1 MNKFAKKQYFKMSH
15 LTTVEK
21 LTTIEKLQRHREA
34 ADSENYASYCNRRV
48 PLKHCVMEL
57 DILSSAVWQP
67 IDLALSHCHMDPN
80 IAWMICTGL

>member
-1 MNKFAKKQYFKMSH
+1 MKVQENNIKSNNKMNKFAKKQYFKMSH
-15 LTTVEK
+15 LTTVEKLTTIQK

-57 DILSSAVWQP
+57 DI
-67 IDLALSHCHMDPN
+67 
-80 IAWMICTGL
+80 